1 MHVRFEMKT
10 VYGFDNLSKLVQ
22 AIVLI
27 AVSSCSFNLV
37 GAYADQAD
45 CGQIHEQIT
54 HDALAATFN
63 AANLNL
69 VERAC
74 DSQSKPGSEAASETR
89 RHFGDENFPKALA
102 YMDRQ
107 KRLIIDFSAAADTNP
122 LDRARALYH
131 LGLLLHT
138 AQDFY
143 SHTNYVELGAERL
156 KEKNG
161 GSIKDAYAM
170 DLVDWT
176 KLSAARTNTLQ
187 SSREIYKD
195 DPTAAQ
201 GKIICGNSTY
211 FKVAKELAVK
221 ETIRQWNSVEA
232 LIKLRH
238 AARANAILSAMKEA
252 SCPYIKDLDKFP
264 EEEI

>member
-1 MHVRFEMKT
+1 MHVRFDRAT
-10 VYGFDNLSKLVQ
+10 YWINHLSKNFL
-22 AIVLI
+22 AIAI
-27 AVSSCSFNLV
+27 AAFSFGISL
-37 GAYADQAD
+37 GPATADEAT
-45 CGQIHEQIT
+45 CGPMHEEIT

-74 DSQSKPGSEAASETR
+74 ESQCKPGSEAASEVR
-89 RHFGDENFPKALA
+89 RHFGDENFSKALS

-107 KRLIIDFSAAADTNP
+107 KRLIIDFSASADTNP
-122 LDRARALYH
+122 MDRARALYH

-143 SHTNYVELGAERL
+143 SHTNYVELAAARM
-156 KEKNG
+156 KESPIG
-161 GSIKDAYAM
+161 IKDPYAM

-176 KLSAARTNTLQ
+176 KLASNRTNALQ
-187 SSREIYKD
+187 SSHDLYKD
-195 DPTAAQ
+195 DPNGAQ
-201 GKIICGNSTY
+201 GKIAFGNSCY
-211 FKVAKELAVK
+211 FKIAKELAVK
-221 ETIRQWNSVEA
+221 ETMRQWNSVEA

-238 AARANAILSAMKEA
+238 AARANAILTAMKEA

-264 EEEI
+264 EDEI

>member
-1 MHVRFEMKT
+1 VDSR
-10 VYGFDNLSKLVQ
+10 LSRLSN
-22 AIVLI
+22 AIALLALFTCFISVT
-27 AVSSCSFNLV
+27 AAN
-37 GAYADQAD
+37 AAEAD
-45 CGQIHEQIT
+45 CGPMHEEIT

-74 DSQSKPGSEAASETR
+74 ESQSKPGSEAASETR
-89 RHFGDENFPKALA
+89 RHFGDENFAKALA

-107 KRLIIDFSAAADTNP
+107 KRLILDFSASADTNAM
-122 LDRARALYH
+122 DRARALYH

-143 SHTNYVELGAERL
+143 SHTNYVELAAERM
-156 KEKNG
+156 KENHG
-161 GSIKDAYAM
+161 ASIKDPYSM

-176 KLSAARTNTLQ
+176 KLASNRTNALQ
-187 SSREIYKD
+187 TSHEIYKD
-195 DPTAAQ
+195 DANASE
-201 GKIICGNSTY
+201 GKIAFGSSNY
-211 FKVAKELAVK
+211 FKIAKELAVK
-221 ETIRQWNSVEA
+221 ESIRQWNSVEA

-264 EEEI
+264 EDEI